1 MNANSSISNNVS
13 LVGIQTDILNIN
25 DDPDADPK
33 NMTAA
38 KQSGNYGFESLRK
51 EFEEAVNENGRI
63 ESLKNV
69 NKE

>member
-13 LVGIQTDILNIN
+13 LVGIQTDILMAN
-25 DDPDADPK
+25 DDPDGDK

-38 KQSGNYGFESLRK
+38 NQSGNYGFESLRK

-69 NKE
+69 GEE